1 MPSPSSQN
9 LRSAPQKQPKPKIA
23 VSSPAGYGPF
33 SGLPLTKCDVAVRIG
48 LGRPGSASA
57 LDGMSSD
64 FLKPNM
70 VGPPEIVTAYIGR
83 IGHFGTASG
92 LTIRLFRR
100 MALHTRLPTRSFPG
114 ALFPSRCQ
122 RLMLRPSNVVW
133 RPYADAEDTDRR
145 ACSW

>member
-70 VGPPEIVTAYIGR
+70 VGPPEIVAAYIGR
-83 IGHFGTASG
+83 IGHFGTPSG
-92 LTIRLFRR
+92 VTIRLFRAWR
-100 MALHTRLPTRSFPG
+100 LHARLPAGLLPTPCFPP
-114 ALFPSRCQ
+114 AA
-122 RLMLRPSNVVW
+122 N
-133 RPYADAEDTDRR
+133 
-145 ACSW
+145 